1 MKQIDWNKFTITDNL
16 LFQRVMRDK
25 NLCKYLIEHILDIR
39 IRDIQYLETEKTLSG
54 QLGKKGIRLDV
65 YLEDEQG
72 SVFNIEMQTSDNH
85 RIINGALETEKV
97 PVLPL
102 RTRYYQSL
110 ISTDMLLKGMHYWQ
124 LRKSYVIF
132 ICTFDP
138 FRQGLPMYRF
148 SYRCRENLSLEMG
161 DLTENIFLNATAADK
176 ATDKELAAFLSY
188 VNGKAAESSFTK
200 NLDNEVKRIR
210 DSEDWR
216 FHAMYYEAE
225 TQLHE
230 WLGEKRGEKIAKFGI
245 AKNMLDK
252 NIPVADIVEMTGLTS
267 EEVAKAAK
275 ESDASPDEDSSLPQ

>member
-1 MKQIDWNKFTITDNL
+1 MARKW
-16 LFQRVMRDK
+16 
-25 NLCKYLIEHILDIR
+25 
-39 IRDIQYLETEKTLSG
+39 LEGVAGLRRKTLTQPFTKST
-54 QLGKKGIRLDV
+54 GKRADELIRASL
-65 YLEDEQG
+65 
-72 SVFNIEMQTSDNH
+72 NIEMQTSDNH

-102 RTRYYQSL
+102 RIRYYQSL
-110 ISTDMLLKGMHYWQ
+110 ISTDMLLKGMQYWQ

-225 TQLHE
+225 TQFRE
-230 WLGEKRGEKIAKFGI
+230 WLGEKRGEKGAKFQI
-245 AKNMLDK
+245 ARNMLDK
-252 NIPVADIVEMTGLTS
+252 NLPVEEIMEFTGLTA
-267 EEVAKAAK
+267 EEVSAAAK
-275 ESDASPDEDSSLPQ
+275 ETDAVVAEE

>member
-1 MKQIDWNKFTITDNL
+1 
-16 LFQRVMRDK
+16 MRY
-25 NLCKYLIEHILDIR
+25 NYLAEDVASSR
-39 IRDIQYLETEKTLSG
+39 KAEAKVETK
-54 QLGKKGIRLDV
+54 
-65 YLEDEQG
+65 
-72 SVFNIEMQTSDNH
+72 
-85 RIINGALETEKV
+85 
-97 PVLPL
+97 LPL

-148 SYRCRENLSLEMG
+148 SYRCMENLSLEMG

-230 WLGEKRGEKIAKFGI
+230 WLGERNAKYQIAR
-245 AKNMLDK
+245 NMLDK
-252 NIPVADIVEMTGLTS
+252 NIPVTDIAEMTGLTS
-267 EEVAKAAK
+267 EEIAEAAK
-275 ESDASPDEDSSLPQ
+275 EVVTAPGKDAVLQQ

>member
-1 MKQIDWNKFTITDNL
+1 MARK
-16 LFQRVMRDK
+16 
-25 NLCKYLIEHILDIR
+25 C
-39 IRDIQYLETEKTLSG
+39 LEGVAGLRRKTLTQPFTKST
-54 QLGKKGIRLDV
+54 GKRADELIRASL
-65 YLEDEQG
+65 
-72 SVFNIEMQTSDNH
+72 NIEMQTSDNH

-102 RTRYYQSL
+102 RIRYYQSL
-110 ISTDMLLKGMHYWQ
+110 ISTDMLLKGMQYWQ

-225 TQLHE
+225 TQFHE
-230 WLGEKRGEKIAKFGI
+230 WLGA
-245 AKNMLDK
+245 
-252 NIPVADIVEMTGLTS
+252 T
-267 EEVAKAAK
+267 
-275 ESDASPDEDSSLPQ
+275 LPQHLPETGQMFFYKFIICI

>member
-1 MKQIDWNKFTITDNL
+1 MCNL
-16 LFQRVMRDK
+16 LLSLACITKLRY
-25 NLCKYLIEHILDIR
+25 NYLAEDVASSR
-39 IRDIQYLETEKTLSG
+39 KAEAKVETK
-54 QLGKKGIRLDV
+54 
-65 YLEDEQG
+65 
-72 SVFNIEMQTSDNH
+72 
-85 RIINGALETEKV
+85 
-97 PVLPL
+97 LPL

-230 WLGEKRGEKIAKFGI
+230 WLGERNAKYQIAR
-245 AKNMLDK
+245 NMLDK
-252 NIPVADIVEMTGLTS
+252 NIPVTDIAEMTGLTS
-267 EEVAKAAK
+267 EEIAEAAK
-275 ESDASPDEDSSLPQ
+275 EVVTAPGKDAVLQQ

>member
-1 MKQIDWNKFTITDNL
+1 
-16 LFQRVMRDK
+16 
-25 NLCKYLIEHILDIR
+25 
-39 IRDIQYLETEKTLSG
+39 
-54 QLGKKGIRLDV
+54 
-65 YLEDEQG
+65 
-72 SVFNIEMQTSDNH
+72 
-85 RIINGALETEKV
+85 
-97 PVLPL
+97 
-102 RTRYYQSL
+102 
-110 ISTDMLLKGMHYWQ
+110 MLLKGMHYWQ

-230 WLGEKRGEKIAKFGI
+230 WLGERNAKYQIAR
-245 AKNMLDK
+245 NMLDK
-252 NIPVADIVEMTGLTS
+252 NIPVANIAEMTGLTS
-267 EEVAKAAK
+267 EEIAEAAK
-275 ESDASPDEDSSLPQ
+275 ETVAAPGKDAVLQQ

>member
-1 MKQIDWNKFTITDNL
+1 
-16 LFQRVMRDK
+16 
-25 NLCKYLIEHILDIR
+25 
-39 IRDIQYLETEKTLSG
+39 
-54 QLGKKGIRLDV
+54 
-65 YLEDEQG
+65 
-72 SVFNIEMQTSDNH
+72 MQTSDNH

-102 RTRYYQSL
+102 RIRYYQSL
-110 ISTDMLLKGMHYWQ
+110 ISTDMLLKGMQYWQ

-225 TQLHE
+225 TQFHE
-230 WLGEKRGEKIAKFGI
+230 WLGERNAKYQIARNMLAEKI
-245 AKNMLDK
+245 
-252 NIPVADIVEMTGLTS
+252 PVEQIMKLTGLTA
-267 EEVAKAAK
+267 EEVSAAVK
-275 ESDASPDEDSSLPQ
+275 ETDSVVAEE

>member
-1 MKQIDWNKFTITDNL
+1 MARKW
-16 LFQRVMRDK
+16 
-25 NLCKYLIEHILDIR
+25 
-39 IRDIQYLETEKTLSG
+39 LEGVAGLRRKTLTQPFTKST
-54 QLGKKGIRLDV
+54 GKRADELIRASL
-65 YLEDEQG
+65 
-72 SVFNIEMQTSDNH
+72 NIEMQTSDNH
-85 RIINGALETEKV
+85 RIINGVLETEKV

-102 RTRYYQSL
+102 RIRYYQSL
-110 ISTDMLLKGMHYWQ
+110 ISTDMLLKGMQYWQ

-216 FHAMYYEAE
+216 FHAM
-225 TQLHE
+225 
-230 WLGEKRGEKIAKFGI
+230 
-245 AKNMLDK
+245 
-252 NIPVADIVEMTGLTS
+252 
-267 EEVAKAAK
+267 
-275 ESDASPDEDSSLPQ
+275 

>member
-1 MKQIDWNKFTITDNL
+1 
-16 LFQRVMRDK
+16 MRDK
-25 NLCKYLIEHILDIR
+25 NLCKYLIEHILNIR

-85 RIINGALETEKV
+85 RIINGVLETEKV

-102 RTRYYQSL
+102 RIRYYQSF
-110 ISTDMLLKGMHYWQ
+110 ISTDMLLKGMQYWQ

-225 TQLHE
+225 TQFHE
-230 WLGEKRGEKIAKFGI
+230 WLGERNAKYQIARNMLAEKI
-245 AKNMLDK
+245 
-252 NIPVADIVEMTGLTS
+252 PVEQIIQLTGLTA
-267 EEVAKAAK
+267 EEVSAAAK
-275 ESDASPDEDSSLPQ
+275 ETDSVVAEE

>member
-1 MKQIDWNKFTITDNL
+1 
-16 LFQRVMRDK
+16 
-25 NLCKYLIEHILDIR
+25 
-39 IRDIQYLETEKTLSG
+39 
-54 QLGKKGIRLDV
+54 LDV

-138 FRQGLPMYRF
+138 FQKGLPMYRF

-225 TQLHE
+225 TQFHE
-230 WLGEKRGEKIAKFGI
+230 WLGEKNAKYQIAR
-245 AKNMLDK
+245 NMLDK
-252 NIPVADIVEMTGLTS
+252 NIPIAEIAEMTGLTS
-267 EEVAKAAK
+267 EEVAKAATETVAVPGK
-275 ESDASPDEDSSLPQ
+275 DSSLQQ

>member
-1 MKQIDWNKFTITDNL
+1 
-16 LFQRVMRDK
+16 MRMARK
-25 NLCKYLIEHILDIR
+25 W
-39 IRDIQYLETEKTLSG
+39 LEGVAGLRRKTLTQPFTKST
-54 QLGKKGIRLDV
+54 GKRADELIRASL
-65 YLEDEQG
+65 
-72 SVFNIEMQTSDNH
+72 NIEMQTSDNH

-102 RTRYYQSL
+102 RIRYYQSL
-110 ISTDMLLKGMHYWQ
+110 ISTDMLLKGMQYWQ

-225 TQLHE
+225 TQFHE
-230 WLGEKRGEKIAKFGI
+230 WLGERNAKYQIARNMLAEKI
-245 AKNMLDK
+245 
-252 NIPVADIVEMTGLTS
+252 PVEQIIQLTGLTA
-267 EEVAKAAK
+267 EEVSAAVK
-275 ESDASPDEDSSLPQ
+275 ETDSVVAEE

>member
-1 MKQIDWNKFTITDNL
+1 MARKW
-16 LFQRVMRDK
+16 
-25 NLCKYLIEHILDIR
+25 
-39 IRDIQYLETEKTLSG
+39 LEGVAGLRRKTLTQPFTKST
-54 QLGKKGIRLDV
+54 GKRADELIRASL
-65 YLEDEQG
+65 
-72 SVFNIEMQTSDNH
+72 NIEMQTSDNH
-85 RIINGALETEKV
+85 RIINGALETENV
-97 PVLPL
+97 QVLPL
-102 RTRYYQSL
+102 RIRYYQSL
-110 ISTDMLLKGMHYWQ
+110 ISTDMLLKGMQYWQ

-225 TQLHE
+225 TQFHE
-230 WLGEKRGEKIAKFGI
+230 WLGERRGEKSAKFSI
-245 AKNMLDK
+245 ARNMLEK
-252 NIPVADIVEMTGLTS
+252 KIPVAEIMEMTGLTA
-267 EEVAKAAK
+267 EEVSAAVK
-275 ESDASPDEDSSLPQ
+275 ETDSVVAEE